1 MGMSTGAAPSARIVS
16 LLELADEDPTQEEL
30 ERYLRDPAA
39 EVRRTA
45 LSVLSDTAEDWAEAS
60 PVFASALTDEDPAV
74 RHAATK
80 LVRELSEVLVPGPEF
95 DAALRRAA
103 DHGDSVV
110 RLEAIDA
117 LWRHRLT
124 TVEELLDL
132 FADPDVAVRCE
143 IVLGFV
149 SLDALDALARAA
161 HDPEPAVRLSVARGL
176 GSVGDPRGVTTLIEL
191 ATDPEFLVRAAAL
204 SAMAQTGCSDDAAHI
219 AVSALD
225 DKAWEVRQGA
235 ANALS
240 AAAPDEHGS
249 TVLVRALGDRNLD
262 VRKAA
267 VKTLGAWLPG
277 RPDVRPALEAAL
289 SDVDADVRAH
299 ARMSLTH

>member
-1 MGMSTGAAPSARIVS
+1 MSTGAAPAARIVR

-30 ERYLRDPAA
+30 EPYLRDAA
-39 EVRRTA
+39 PEVRRIA
-45 LSVLSDTAEDWAEAS
+45 LSVLSDTAEVWAEAS
-60 PVFASALTDEDPAV
+60 PVFATALTDEDRAV
-74 RHAATK
+74 RQSATK

-103 DHGDSVV
+103 GHGDVVV
-110 RLEAIDA
+110 RVEAVNA

-124 TVEELLDL
+124 TVDELADL
-132 FADPDVAVRCE
+132 IADPEVTVRCE

-161 HDPEPAVRLSVARGL
+161 HDPEPAVRLAVARGL
-176 GSVGDPRGVTTLIEL
+176 GSVGDPRGVATLIEL
-191 ATDPEFLVRAAAL
+191 AADPDLLVRAAAL
-204 SAMAQTGCSDDAAHI
+204 SAMAATGCSDDAAHI
-219 AVSALD
+219 AVAALGD
-225 DKAWEVRQGA
+225 EAWEVRQGA

-240 AAAPDEHGS
+240 AAVPDEDGS
-249 TVLVRALGDRNLD
+249 TALVRALADRNLD

-267 VKTLGAWLPG
+267 VKALGAWLPG
-277 RPDVRPALEAAL
+277 HPDVRPALETAL
-289 SDVDADVRAH
+289 CDVDADVRAY